1 MAGIFRNIGALTSYT
16 LSIDQYQPTFP
27 PTLMDYDTYP
37 WKATPTSANQ
47 DNLDTNS
54 LCYLMMS
61 NFTVPATDAVTY
73 SGQWTDDKH
82 GGTYVL
88 NRSLFWPWMF
98 TVLRD
103 VVKSMVPVPDVP
115 TLYWD
120 NTDPNHPYASR
131 MEYHF
136 GDDTASDDSY
146 KFVSTGP
153 GQWSWTGVPLSQ
165 SNKVANPND
174 SSDYETIVEST
185 NVPKPGA
192 RKCSVPPKEYL
203 TQDTYTKTRLIAP
216 VSGGT
221 LSFTAGQ
228 EQISLTGKSTFVVR
242 VDHSRKKNPT

>member
-1 MAGIFRNIGALTSYT
+1 
-16 LSIDQYQPTFP
+16 
-27 PTLMDYDTYP
+27 MDYDTYP

-73 SGQWTDDKH
+73 SGQWTDDQH

-136 GDDTASDDSY
+136 GYNTASDDSY

-174 SSDYETIVEST
+174 GSDYETIVEST

-192 RKCSVPPKEYL
+192 RKCSVPPKE
-203 TQDTYTKTRLIAP
+203 
-216 VSGGT
+216 
-221 LSFTAGQ
+221 
-228 EQISLTGKSTFVVR
+228 
-242 VDHSRKKNPT
+242 